1 MSSEEVGITR
11 QRRPWPR
18 LLLITGL
25 LCLVGLTAVWAQ
37 SASESEKEGRA
48 RGEGLVLARCGICH
62 STDLITQQRLP
73 QDKWE
78 ATVAKMRHW
87 GAELTDQEAELLVAY
102 LSGRYNPAT
111 PDVLPPD
118 SEPATPYRVGEVPP
132 DAADAAPRPAGNA
145 RRGHQLFSNS
155 CQACHGERASGGAG
169 PKLSGNPI
177 LAEEDRFW
185 DTVLHGRNAMPAWG
199 SVLKVQEIADIHAW
213 LRSIAE

>member
-1 MSSEEVGITR
+1 MKRRRS
-11 QRRPWPR
+11 QDRRPIRW
-18 LLLITGL
+18 LTLSVLMV
-25 LCLVGLTAVWAQ
+25 LVGLIRGHAQ
-37 SASESEKEGRA
+37 PATTLDKEVSA
-48 RGEGLVLARCGICH
+48 RGEGLVLARCGMCH

-73 QDKWE
+73 QAKWE

-87 GAELTDQEAELLVAY
+87 GAELSDEEAGILITY

-111 PDVLPPD
+111 PDVMPPD
-118 SEPATPYRVGEVPP
+118 SEPATPFRVGEVPP
-132 DAADAAPRPAGNA
+132 DAALRPPGNA

-177 LAEEDRFW
+177 LGEDDRFW

-199 SVLKVQEIADIHAW
+199 AVLKAQEIADIHAW